1 MGAMRLALIL
11 VYLVSQTCLV
21 CCALRPL
28 GSSALS
34 SLVRASSSGHNR
46 VNRVIKGSVFTLQAR
61 NTRRYPVGGK
71 KGKDKSVLIGG
82 RRVALSATNLIIAGN
97 IFMFILTS
105 LRPNL
110 KMALMKSDR
119 AIRYYGQ
126 NYRLLT
132 ALFVHGNIQHILMNS
147 YSLYNIGP
155 AVENAFGTTRY
166 VLTYLASGLLAN
178 YATYASGSSPFSL
191 GASGC
196 TYGLIG
202 ALATY
207 CARNKRVLGQGADM
221 MLNSLKQTMLINLM
235 YGFSMQGIDNSAHI
249 YGAVSGAVTAYGI
262 GPRLQRFSKDGRSG
276 VADRPLFNINKYIK
290 RLMAIFGGD
299 EERLRRGE
307 KRFVPRGRPNLTDD

>member
-1 MGAMRLALIL
+1 MRMLRTLLSIL
-11 VYLVSQTCLV
+11 LCLLGLLPAT
-21 CCALRPL
+21 CALRPVKS
-28 GSSALS
+28 GALS
-34 SLVRASSSGHNR
+34 TFSLYFGRDRGVTTRATS
-46 VNRVIKGSVFTLQAR
+46 SVFVLNAR
-61 NTRRYPVGGK
+61 KRSRYPVGGK
-71 KGKDKSVLIGG
+71 RGGNRNVRIGG
-82 RRVALSATNLIIAGN
+82 RIITVSATNIIIATN
-97 IFMFILTS
+97 IVMFLLTT
-105 LRPNL
+105 LRPRL
-110 KMALMKSDR
+110 KMSLMKSDR

-178 YATYASGSSPFSL
+178 FVTYTSGSSPYSL

-207 CARNKRVLGQGADM
+207 CARNRHILGQGADM

-249 YGAVSGAVTAYGI
+249 YGALSGALAAYAI
-262 GPRLQRFSKDGRSG
+262 GPRLQRFSRDGRSG
-276 VADRPLFNINKYIK
+276 VADRPLIHVNKYIRK
-290 RLMAIFGGD
+290 ISAFFFGEDNDGVN
-299 EERLRRGE
+299 RP
-307 KRFVPRGRPNLTDD
+307 KKFYPKGRPNLT